1 MSKKE
6 EMDFINEIAK
16 ELTKK
21 IENNKDITSEELAKE
36 VVKRLFPDV
45 DEDEFFD
52 EQTKLEIQADDLLQ
66 EAYDAKTEK
75 QAKEYAKQAL
85 KLNPKLVDAESF
97 LIEFEKDPLKRL
109 EKYAELKEKAKDIL
123 QSGEED
129 YFTPE
134 NVGIFWGLIETRPY
148 MRVCHV
154 YMLTLME
161 LGRYTKA
168 IEQGEEMLLLCENDN
183 LGIRTLLLTLYT
195 MLERFEDAE
204 KLHKK
209 YKEDDF
215 ISTLFPLSIM
225 YYRKGDLNKA
235 KKVIQEMKESNKYI
249 IPILTKMFNEK
260 EFYAE
265 EIEAEPSKYLELG
278 SKQEA
283 FTIIHDNMALLA
295 TVPDYIEFVKK
306 CMQDK
311 PKTNLRRIK

>member
-154 YMLTLME
+154 YMHTLIE

-168 IEQGEEMLLLCENDN
+168 IEQGEEMLLLCESDN
-183 LGIRTLLLTLYT
+183 MGVRYLLFTLYAL
-195 MLERFEDAE
+195 LEKFEEAE
-204 KLHKK
+204 KLYKK
-209 YKEDDF
+209 YQE
-215 ISTLFPLSIM
+215 STLEALLPLSIM

-235 KKVIQEMKESNKYI
+235 KKVILEMKEANEYI
-249 IPILTKMFNEK
+249 VPILTKMFHEREINID
-260 EFYAE
+260 
-265 EIEAEPSKYLELG
+265 EIEEEQSDYYELG
-278 SKQEA
+278 SKQEV
-283 FTIIHDNMALLA
+283 FNTLHNNMPLMI
-295 TVPDYIEFVKK
+295 TVPDYTEFVKK
-306 CMQDK
+306 VVQDK